1 MPKTPPLG
9 KNTLWKKEIIKT
21 IQNCMNNADITPRV
35 LFKRGII
42 TKSVYYNRLKNAGKF
57 TLQEL
62 KDMELVGVKFSDE
75 DILRIFGRN
84 QKVGG
89 KEDER
94 IKVT

>member
-84 QKVGG
+84 QK
-89 KEDER
+89 
-94 IKVT
+94 